1 MKNNSHLAFRTNFN
15 YPIHLGLPDSVDAH
29 VNDRLR
35 LICMNPGEFPRLR
48 PRDILDNAEVREEFT
63 TPEGLHIKI
72 LYILNGT
79 DEYFGKLVND
89 KYFFTDAVLNYS
101 MPIEMVFASFKEN
114 GMVPMIQRQWGWE
127 YPSSFP
133 FYYTLVEAAEVPDA
147 DYHNL
152 ERYYPVEGYEE
163 LGIDCLA
170 DLWAYSYKFTWQH
183 RDMKWTAITDEYEI
197 TKRIRKPWTN
207 YLVQCEYGEQ
217 PNTTADLHR
226 VLTFLVGK
234 VNEAGLLSAEEQQA
248 VSSFTRSEVTVGE
261 LNRLNDRNKVLDA
274 ILEAYH
280 DKRLIKAGEDVRLTD
295 PIFTFME
302 NLWKKNPDA
311 RYP

>member
-1 MKNNSHLAFRTNFN
+1 MKNNEHLAFRTNFN
-15 YPIHLGLPDSVDAH
+15 YPIHLGLPDAVNDH

-48 PRDILDNAEVREEFT
+48 PRDILNHAQVREEFT
-63 TPEGLHIKI
+63 TPDGLKIKI
-72 LYILNGT
+72 LYNLDGT
-79 DEYFGKLVND
+79 TEYVGKLVND
-89 KYFFTDAVLNYS
+89 KYYFTDAVLNYS
-101 MPIEMVFASFKEN
+101 MPLEMVFASFKEH
-114 GMVPMIQRQWGWE
+114 GMKPMIQRQWSWE

-133 FYYTLVEAAEVPDA
+133 FYYTLVEEDA
-147 DYHNL
+147 VENDYYNL

-170 DLWAYSYKFTWQH
+170 DLLAYSYKFTWDH
-183 RDMKWTAITDEYEI
+183 RDMKWTAITDAHEI

-207 YLVQCEYGEQ
+207 YLLQYEYGEQ

-234 VNEAGLLSAEEQQA
+234 VNEAGLLSAEEQNA
-248 VSSFTRSEVTVGE
+248 LSSFTRQQVEVDE
-261 LNRLNDRNKVLDA
+261 LMRLNDRNKVLDA
-274 ILEAYH
+274 ILKAYH
-280 DKRLIKAGEDVRLTD
+280 DPKLIVPGEDVRVSD
-295 PIFTFME
+295 PLFAFME
-302 NLWKKNPDA
+302 NLWNKNPDA